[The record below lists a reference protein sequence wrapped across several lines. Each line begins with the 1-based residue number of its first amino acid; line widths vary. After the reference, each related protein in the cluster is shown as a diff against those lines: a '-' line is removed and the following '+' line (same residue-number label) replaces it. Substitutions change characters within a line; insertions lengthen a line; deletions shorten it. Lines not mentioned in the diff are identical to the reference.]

1 MHNVEMFLA
10 FRDNEHPLI
19 YMLLKHKLALH
30 AKSPKK
36 WCRSNFHLETESKFH
51 KEIQRNG
58 K

>member
-30 AKSPKK
+30 AKSPK
-36 WCRSNFHLETESKFH
+36 
-51 KEIQRNG
+51 NG
-58 K
+58 VEAIFT